1 MALLVLKVVDIAQ
14 MHARS
19 QYLSHMIPIWVG
31 LFSLGQGDGCAQLDR
46 IDLEEKKLSAHVACF
61 MEKKRKSP
69 KTISSGPSN
78 FEGNGLHLGLLLKLN
93 PTFGEQPQWL

>member
-1 MALLVLKVVDIAQ
+1 MALLVLKVVLDIAQ

-61 MEKKRKSP
+61 MEK
-69 KTISSGPSN
+69 
-78 FEGNGLHLGLLLKLN
+78 EGNPPKRSQVAP
-93 PTFGEQPQWL
+93 PTLRVMDFI